1 VRTRSRSTAAQQG
14 WPTSVLTF
22 PPRWPPKG
30 LRRQR
35 EHCGLF
41 PDLLPPPAPD
51 LPSDDDL
58 LDDLLD
64 DLDEVFQYS

>member
-1 VRTRSRSTAAQQG
+1 MKTHPRSTATQQG
-14 WPTSVLTF
+14 WPTGTF

-35 EHCGLF
+35 ERCGLP

-58 LDDLLD
+58 LDNLLD
-64 DLDEVFQYS
+64 DLDEVFQ